1 MFKISRTTHAL
12 IRKALREDIGRGDAT
27 THYFIPPKEEAEAH
41 IIAKQEGILCGV
53 SVAET
58 VFQLVDPAVEVIAHT
73 KDGTRAQMKQEVCV
87 IRGFLRSILMA
98 ERVALNFLARLSGIA
113 TLTNRFVG
121 QIQGTQARI
130 YDTRKTT
137 PLWRELEK
145 YAVRTGGGYNH
156 RFGLYDQ
163 VLIKENHWVSIKD
176 EQVLRE
182 KIRKIKKRKFTEI
195 EVCNIEE
202 LKRVL
207 PTGAH
212 AILLDNFDIPD
223 IREAVRIAKEFNPN
237 QALEASGGITIE
249 NVRAIAETGVER
261 ISIGALTHSAP
272 AFDFSLLIRHVKK

>member
-1 MFKISRTTHAL
+1 MFKISKTTQSL
-12 IRKALREDIGRGDAT
+12 IQKALREDIGRGDAT

-41 IIAKQEGILCGV
+41 IIAKQEGILCGI
-53 SVAET
+53 SVVET
-58 VFQLVDPAVEVIAHT
+58 VFKIVDPALEIIAQA
-73 KDGTRAQMKQEVCV
+73 KDGTHVGLKQEVFV
-87 IRGFLRSILMA
+87 IKGLLRSILMA
-98 ERVALNFLARLSGIA
+98 ERVALNFLARLSGIS
-113 TLTNRFVG
+113 TLTSKYVAQVN
-121 QIQGTQARI
+121 GTQARI

-145 YAVRTGGGYNH
+145 YAVRVGGGYNH

-176 EQVLRE
+176 DQLLKE

-195 EVCNIEE
+195 EVCNLDE

-207 PTGAH
+207 PSGAH
-212 AILLDNFDIPD
+212 AILLDNFSVSQ
-223 IREAVRIAKEFNPN
+223 IREAVRITKEFNPN
-237 QALEASGGITIE
+237 QALEASGGVTLDNIRE
-249 NVRAIAETGVER
+249 IAETGVHR